1 MAARIL
7 EMEQAYERVAPPTPS
22 RMPTILAALLGVA
35 GFAAAAVSLGSSVQ
49 LAASMR
55 EMQELGRGG
64 RGARGSNGQN
74 VHTLIDVLSAGLT
87 PRAAVRA
94 AARAIANP

>member
-1 MAARIL
+1 LFVDLDNEIDGPPATTTSADQRHVTEPAMAARIL

-55 EMQELGRGG
+55 EMQELGSQG
-64 RGARGSNGQN
+64 R
-74 VHTLIDVLSAGLT
+74 
-87 PRAAVRA
+87 
-94 AARAIANP
+94 